1 LETQE
6 AAHTKAQ
13 HKKEWKCERKCKYCR
28 LGLEERMG
36 ERLEMKPKSQTFIKK
51 LLCTF
56 YVPKT
61 LLEKLEEQ
69 Q

>member
-1 LETQE
+1 
-6 AAHTKAQ
+6 
-13 HKKEWKCERKCKYCR
+13 
-28 LGLEERMG
+28 MG